1 MNGLLDFFVHGVLVA
16 VGAKLLEFDA
26 AGSVATV
33 FLSGVSRHAI
43 RPLVVIGAALRA
55 LKGNY

>member
-1 MNGLLDFFVHGVLVA
+1 MHGVRIA

-26 AGSVATV
+26 AGSVATI
-33 FLSGVSRHAI
+33 FLSGVSRHAV
-43 RPLVVIGAALRA
+43 RPLVVVGAALRA

>member
-1 MNGLLDFFVHGVLVA
+1 MHGVLIA

-26 AGSVATV
+26 AGSVATI
-33 FLSGVSRHAI
+33 FLSGVSRHAV
-43 RPLVVIGAALRA
+43 RPLVVVGAALRA